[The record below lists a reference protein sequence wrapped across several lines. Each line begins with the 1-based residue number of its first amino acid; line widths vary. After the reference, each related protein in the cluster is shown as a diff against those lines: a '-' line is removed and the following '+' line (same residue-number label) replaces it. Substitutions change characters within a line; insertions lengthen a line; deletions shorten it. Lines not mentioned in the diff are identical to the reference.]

1 MFFYLDNSYIC
12 LKFQNL
18 HKMSI
23 VDEILK
29 KANKLQE
36 EEYLFTETPE
46 LSQIDDL
53 TNPTPAVVS
62 HATVFVV
69 NLKNLPFIVRNYG
82 KRVASKAQKTFHAI
96 LSIFA
101 RETNSYLV
109 DYTSKSFLLIYP
121 DSIEEIDS
129 HIENA
134 FKLSYLLGKVLV
146 KSVAQFANLTFGIG
160 IDHGRVLG
168 SRCDNKTLWY
178 GYCIDKAEAI
188 SETTMKPC
196 YLGISKLVYSKLS
209 GTLKTKTHHI
219 LGIPKKE
226 AIWFKTEYKFEN
238 ESKHCYTSNYTI
250 ETE

>member
-1 MFFYLDNSYIC
+1 MN
-12 LKFQNL
+12 
-18 HKMSI
+18 I
-23 VDEILK
+23 VDEILE
-29 KANKLQE
+29 KATKLQE

-46 LSQIDDL
+46 FSQIDDL
-53 TNPTPAVVS
+53 NNPTPAVVS

-69 NLKNLPFIVRNYG
+69 NLKNLPFIVKNFG
-82 KRVASKAQKTFHAI
+82 KRVASKAQKTFHAA
-96 LSIFA
+96 LSVFA
-101 RETNSYLV
+101 RETNAYLV
-109 DYTSKSFLLIYP
+109 DYTNKSFLLIYP

-134 FKLSYLLGKVLV
+134 FKLSYILGKVLV
-146 KSVAQFANLTFGIG
+146 KSITQFANLNFGIG

-168 SRCDNKTLWY
+168 TRGENSTLWY

-188 SETTMKPC
+188 SEVSMKPC

-226 AIWFKTEYKFEN
+226 TIWVKNEYQFEN

-250 ETE
+250 EIE